1 MALSNDPDADAVLG
15 SFDHPEASHDSDAAT
30 VLASFDAP
38 KASIA
43 PPVKISSP
51 AHVGSEGST
60 GEGGFGMAE
69 TALHLGSGYL
79 GKLGGGLTYLGTL
92 AATGG
97 DTEAAKAVQEDT
109 EKAITYQPRTE
120 EGQEMTQ
127 GLGQL
132 VEPVARYVGKGVD
145 FLSSRAAEKHGPA
158 AGAFEKTVLEGAPY
172 ILGIGPATRTAESA
186 AQGLSGIGKAV
197 NRIGLEPPAVI
208 SGSQQSMGA
217 ARTAPAI
224 AQASAPLQQAVREAS
239 QRTGGAVNE
248 SVLENHLDADQHGIQ
263 LTEGQ
268 ATRDPNTFSAEQN
281 STHPDIVAR
290 INQQEQQ
297 LTDALD
303 NIRREAAPGA
313 VQNNPIENG
322 QIVVDRLKTYDEP
335 IRAEINARYDAA
347 RKASATGDLN
357 MDGSSFV
364 RDANTALKPQSRFRF
379 LPGTVRGILND
390 VDEAS
395 GRMTLDDYQAYETQ
409 IGNEIA
415 KARASGDGNAVAAI
429 NQVRNALERVQPVGE
444 ETAQAKNLFDQ
455 ARSTAK
461 ARFDEIDAD
470 PAYEAAVN
478 DVKNGT
484 RRGTPSTLADRF
496 LDKYVLG
503 TAPLANVNR
512 LMAKLDPEATDAVV
526 SHTLNQIRDRAITP
540 NGKVSPHGFNS
551 AMEKFD
557 PKLDSLVSPG
567 TRESLESYGRTL
579 TNTKV
584 PPPGHSVNYSKS
596 GVIINAAQG
605 TAQHLGEA
613 AINAKTLGMGI
624 PIIKGI
630 AADRFARRVLAPG
643 AGLTNLTSQ

>member
-1 MALSNDPDADAVLG
+1 MTDFDPDAYLQESSGHFDPDAYLNQAPEKNTLSARSRG
-15 SFDHPEASHDSDAAT
+15 SIGSDS
-30 VLASFDAP
+30 
-38 KASIA
+38 
-43 PPVKISSP
+43 
-51 AHVGSEGST
+51 ST
-60 GEGGFGMAE
+60 GEGGIGMAE

-97 DTEAAKAVQEDT
+97 DTEAAKSVQEDT

-120 EGQEMTQ
+120 EGREMTQ
-127 GLGQL
+127 GLGQFI
-132 VEPVARYVGKGVD
+132 EPVGRYVGKGVD
-145 FLSSRAAEKHGPA
+145 FLSNRAAEKHGPA
-158 AGAFEKTVLEGAPY
+158 AGAFEQTVLQGAPY
-172 ILGIGPATRTAESA
+172 ILGMGPAARTAESA
-186 AQGLSGIGKAV
+186 VGSLSRIGEAA
-197 NRIGLEPPAVI
+197 NRIGLERPAI
-208 SGSQQSMGA
+208 AGSQQSMGA
-217 ARTAPAI
+217 ARTAPAV

-239 QRTGGAVNE
+239 QKTGGAVNE
-248 SVLENHLDADQHGIQ
+248 TVLQNHLDADQHGIQ

-268 ATRDPNTFSAEQN
+268 ATRDPNTYSAEQN

-290 INQQEQQ
+290 INQQESQ

-322 QIVVDRLKTYDEP
+322 QIVVDRLKAYDEP
-335 IRAEINARYDAA
+335 IRAEIDARYDAA
-347 RKASATGDLN
+347 RRASATGDLN

-390 VDEAS
+390 VDEAG

-415 KARASGDGNAVAAI
+415 KARAAGDGNAVAAI

-444 ETAQAKNLFDQ
+444 ETAQAKGLFDQ
-455 ARSTAK
+455 ARSAAK
-461 ARFDEIDAD
+461 ARFDEIDTD
-470 PAYEAAVN
+470 PAYEVAVN

-484 RRGTPSTLADRF
+484 KRGTPSTLADRF

-540 NGKVSPHGFNS
+540 NGKVSPNGFNS

-557 PKLDSLVSPG
+557 PKLDSLVSPE

-596 GVIINAAQG
+596 GVIMNAAQG

-643 AGLTNLTSQ
+643 AGLSNLTSQ